1 MAIGPNRGTVLA
13 EINITPLVD
22 VMLVLLIIVLVTA
35 PLVQQGVNLEL
46 PEASAKPVPSQKGK
60 VTVKVDRSRKI
71 LLDDEPV
78 SLDGLEAAIRANPKA
93 QKDGEV
99 YILADKNLRYGLVL
113 KVMAAVQR
121 GGIRRVGLISNPIAE
136 KETKP
141 ADGKETRGAGDPK

>member
-1 MAIGPNRGTVLA
+1 MALGSNRGTVLA

-35 PLVQQGVNLEL
+35 PLVQQGVDLEL

-60 VTVKVDRSRKI
+60 VTVKVNRKRQI
-71 LLDDEPV
+71 LLDDRPV
-78 SLDGLEAAIRANPKA
+78 ALDQLEEVIRANPKA

-99 YILADKNLRYGLVL
+99 YILADKELRYGLVL
-113 KVMAAVQR
+113 KVMAAIQR

-136 KETKP
+136 KETEP
-141 ADGKETRGAGDPK
+141 AKGAPSKAAGESK

>member
-1 MAIGPNRGTVLA
+1 MPLGTKRGTVLA

-35 PLVQQGVNLEL
+35 PLVQQGVDLEL

-60 VTVKVDRSRKI
+60 VTVKVNRARKI
-71 LLDDEPV
+71 LIDDKPVRLDD
-78 SLDGLEAAIRANPKA
+78 LEAAVRANPKA

-99 YILADKNLRYGLVL
+99 YILADKDLRYGLVL
-113 KVMAAVQR
+113 KVMAAIQR

-136 KETKP
+136 KEEEANEANKQ
-141 ADGKETRGAGDPK
+141 GSQ